1 MIFRKSGISGISI
14 ISLKKDHFTDW
25 VFTLMLIHR
34 KKALSLNEFS
44 RMLEYLLEANSV
56 EVIAGYFN

>member
-14 ISLKKDHFTDW
+14 ISLKKDHSTDW

-34 KKALSLNEFS
+34 KKALSLNKFS

-56 EVIAGYFN
+56 EVIAGDFN